1 MPHLHGRT
9 RSPLRYSWSFS
20 CFAPNIIEFSAS
32 RRVDCELCRSLG
44 DLFLDICA
52 AGNERQ
58 PRNWLRWIFDL
69 RHIFILR
76 DWSLFICNNRSPMAR
91 GLPRLVGARRL
102 LCLRA
107 EPPFISALLALQR
120 RHIRS
125 DFIGRPDN
133 CLWHSL
139 QLVFGV
145 SPFGFYTESDER
157 SLRNCRYID
166 PILLRHLTRIAN
178 LSPRTGGDSAKQRNA
193 CHHADCIISLWN
205 TRPVH

>member
-1 MPHLHGRT
+1 MNYAVHLAIYFSISALLAMSVNLVTGYGGYLT
-9 RSPLRYSWSFS
+9 FATSSF
-20 CFAPNIIEFSAS
+20 FAI
-32 RRVDCELCRSLG
+32 
-44 DLFLDICA
+44 
-52 AGNERQ
+52 
-58 PRNWLRWIFDL
+58 
-69 RHIFILR
+69 
-76 DWSLFICNNRSPMAR
+76 
-91 GLPRLVGARRL
+91 GAY
-102 LCLRA
+102 LRA
-107 EPPFISALLALQR
+107 EPPFISAPLALQR

-205 TRPVH
+205 TRPVHERR